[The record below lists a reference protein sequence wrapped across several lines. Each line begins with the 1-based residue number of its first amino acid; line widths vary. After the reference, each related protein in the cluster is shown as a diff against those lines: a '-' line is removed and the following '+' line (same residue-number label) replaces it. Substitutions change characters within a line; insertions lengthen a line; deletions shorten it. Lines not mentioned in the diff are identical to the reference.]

1 VSQPYDYE
9 GLFLK
14 IGGGLLIAAIFG
26 YFANIGTFAD
36 VLCAAF
42 AAYVVLRITNAM
54 RRADTRPPRQ

>member
-1 VSQPYDYE
+1 MSQPYDYE

-14 IGGGLLIAAIFG
+14 IGGGLVIVAVFG

-36 VLCAAF
+36 VLCAVF

-54 RRADTRPPRQ
+54 RRADTKPPRP